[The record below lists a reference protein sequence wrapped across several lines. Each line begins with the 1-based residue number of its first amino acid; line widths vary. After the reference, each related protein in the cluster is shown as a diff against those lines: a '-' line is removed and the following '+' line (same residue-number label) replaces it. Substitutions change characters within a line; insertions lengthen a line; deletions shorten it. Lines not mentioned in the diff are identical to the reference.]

1 MAKVLVTGA
10 TGFIALHCI
19 DQLLKAGHSVRGTLR
34 TMSRSSEVCEAAGEF
49 SDRLEFAYADL
60 TGDDGWVEAAHGCD
74 YVLHTASPVPRDVP
88 EHEDELIIPARD
100 GTIRVLTAA
109 KAAGAKRVVLTSSIA
124 AVTRDSKKPKGH
136 VYTESDWTVVEEA
149 EPYAKSKTLAEK
161 DAWDF
166 ARDHGLELAT
176 ILPGPVLG
184 PVLSKDCSASGD
196 LVSQIMQRG
205 VPMVPPIEMTTID
218 VRDVAAAHVAA
229 MTNPQAAGER
239 FIVVGDPAWMK
250 DIASILSAE
259 YGPKGWS
266 IPTRGLPLWA
276 AKLGAN
282 FHPKLKQAKPFLGAS
297 SKFDTS
303 KLRDVLGIQPRGIE
317 EMVLAMAE
325 SMVRL
330 GLVEKA

>member
-60 TGDDGWVEAAHGCD
+60 TGDDGWIEAAHGCD
-74 YVLHTASPVPRDVP
+74 FVMHTASPVPRGEP
-88 EHEDELIIPARD
+88 EHEDDLIIPARD

-109 KAAGAKRVVLTSSIA
+109 KAACVKRVVLTSSIA
-124 AVTRDSKKPKGH
+124 AVTRDSKKPKSH
-136 VYTESDWTVVEEA
+136 VYSESDWTVVEEA
-149 EPYAKSKTLAEK
+149 EPYSKSKTIAER

-166 ARDHGLELAT
+166 ASDQAMELAT

-205 VPMVPPIEMTTID
+205 VPMVPPIEMTTVD
-218 VRDVAAAHVAA
+218 VRDVAAAHVEA

-239 FIVVGDPAWMK
+239 FICVGEPVWMK
-250 DIASILSAE
+250 DIAKTLESE
-259 YGPKGWS
+259 YAPKGWS

-282 FHPKLKQAKPFLGAS
+282 FHPRLKQAKPFLGKS

-303 KLRDVLGIQPRGIE
+303 KLRDVLGVEPRGSK

-330 GLVEKA
+330 GLVESG

>member
-19 DQLLKAGHSVRGTLR
+19 DQLLRAGHSVRGTLR

-60 TGDDGWVEAAHGCD
+60 TGDDGWIEAAHGCD
-74 YVLHTASPVPRDVP
+74 YVMHTASPVPRDVP
-88 EHEDELIIPARD
+88 EHEDDLIIPARD

-124 AVTRDSKKPKGH
+124 AVTRDSTKPKSH
-136 VYTESDWTVVEEA
+136 VYSEADWTVVEEA
-149 EPYAKSKTLAEK
+149 EPYSKSKTLAER
-161 DAWDF
+161 DAWGF
-166 ARDHGLELAT
+166 AKDQAMELAT

-205 VPMVPPIEMTTID
+205 VPMVPPIGISAVD

-229 MTNPQAAGER
+229 LTLPEADGER
-239 FIVVGDPAWMK
+239 FIAVGKNVWMK
-250 DIASILSAE
+250 DIANILAKE
-259 YGPKGWS
+259 YGPQGWN
-266 IPTRGLPLWA
+266 IPTRALPLWA

-282 FHPKLKQAKPFLGAS
+282 FHPRLKQAKPFLGKAS
-297 SKFDTS
+297 TFDTS
-303 KLRDVLGIQPRGIE
+303 KLQNVLGVKPRGIE
-317 EMVLAMAE
+317 ETVLAMAE

-330 GLVEKA
+330 GLVEKG

>member
-60 TGDDGWVEAAHGCD
+60 TGDDGWIEAAHGCD
-74 YVLHTASPVPRDVP
+74 YVMHTASPVPRDIP
-88 EHEDELIIPARD
+88 EHEDDLIVPARD

-109 KAAGAKRVVLTSSIA
+109 KAAGIKRAVLTSSIA
-124 AVTRDSKKPKGH
+124 AVTRDSQKPKDH
-136 VYTESDWTVVEEA
+136 VYTEADWTVVDEA
-149 EPYAKSKTLAEK
+149 EPYAKSKTLAERA
-161 DAWDF
+161 AWDF
-166 ARDHGLELAT
+166 AKEQGLELAT

-196 LVSQIMQRG
+196 LVSQILQRG
-205 VPMVPPIEMTTID
+205 VPMVPPIEMTTVD
-218 VRDVAAAHVAA
+218 VRDVAAAHIAA
-229 MTNPQAAGER
+229 MTVPEAAGER
-239 FIVVGDPAWMK
+239 FIVVGDPVWMK
-250 DIASILSAE
+250 DIAKTLAGE
-259 YGPKGWS
+259 YGPQGWQ

-276 AKLGAN
+276 AKFGAN
-282 FHPKLKQAKPFLGAS
+282 FHPKLKQAKPFLGKS
-297 SKFDTS
+297 SKFDTA
-303 KLRDVLGIQPRGIE
+303 KLQSVLGIKPRGSE

-325 SMVRL
+325 SMLRL
-330 GLVEKA
+330 GLVEKG